1 MSATWVPREEGLLH
15 RAVGSVSQQS
25 EDNRTRRWENT
36 DPENGKGS
44 WWLAGPEVEV

>member
-15 RAVGSVSQQS
+15 RAVGSMSQQS
-25 EDNRTRRWENT
+25 EDIRARRWENI